1 MKDLAAS
8 LLIWIALQLGG
19 EPPPAPEI
27 QILPEAELV
36 ERFYGCKPPA
46 DASYVCGLYDI
57 RSRTICLPDAW
68 RADNLLDRSSLLHEL
83 VHHVQVVRAMPYPCP
98 AARERLAY
106 ELQARWLKES
116 GVADPY
122 ALLEV
127 DEFTITIRSLC
138 LPSE

>member
-27 QILPEAELV
+27 RLCPETALV
-36 ERFYGCKPPA
+36 ERYSGGIPPA
-46 DASYVCGLYDI
+46 HPPFVCGLYDS
-57 RSRTICLPDAW
+57 RSRIVYLPDTW
-68 RADNLLDRSSLLHEL
+68 RADSLLDRSALLHEL

-106 ELQARWLKES
+106 ELQARWLKEN

-122 ALLEV
+122 ALLKV

-138 LPSE
+138 LPPQ